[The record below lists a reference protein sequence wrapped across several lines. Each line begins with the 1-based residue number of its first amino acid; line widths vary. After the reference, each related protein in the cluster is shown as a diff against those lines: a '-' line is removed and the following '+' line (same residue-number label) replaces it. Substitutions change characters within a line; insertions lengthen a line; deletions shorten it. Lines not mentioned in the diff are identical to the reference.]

1 MIKTYDRFRNFG
13 YDLFRQ
19 LMQKK
24 NPVISPV
31 SVYLTLAMAGCGA
44 NGTTRTEFV
53 DVLGEDM
60 TALSEDLMKTFSV
73 KGDWLNLSVANSAWI
88 DQRFIIHP
96 AWADTIQSLMKTE
109 IFKADLSACETMDK
123 MNH

>member
-73 KGDWLNLSVANSAWI
+73 KGDWLNLSVDN
-88 DQRFIIHP
+88 
-96 AWADTIQSLMKTE
+96 
-109 IFKADLSACETMDK
+109 
-123 MNH
+123 